1 MSSSIKYLLS
11 LVAAIG
17 AGVALWVSHAVS
29 SMLPGFLFTGPVIF
43 GVAGFVVARWATTPW
58 VVSVLL
64 MALPTVGFSGTAS
77 AFGGDIGS
85 LGLAA
90 RLSLQFGP
98 PLAALVIGAYLGS
111 RSRRRPQIPVT
122 G

>member
-1 MSSSIKYLLS
+1 MSSSIKHLLS

-17 AGVALWVSHAVS
+17 AGVALWVSRGVS
-29 SMLPGFLFTGPVIF
+29 LFLPGFYFTGPVIF

-64 MALPTVGFSGTAS
+64 MALPTVALSGTAS

-98 PLAALVIGAYLGS
+98 PLAALVLGAYLGS